1 MSQELFHPSINVAKW
16 RKDPGQLFANTAE
29 AAAFLN
35 RRVSTP
41 WQLMRLLTDYYS
53 FEKLNIGN
61 TPAVRVTASTGRQ
74 EPPTA
79 EVLLPRITAPR
90 TLGLTDGLL
99 VMRTESRTTIAHKGE
114 TTTTTNNN
122 AYLDVPLAE
131 LEPKFIPTWRA
142 LLEPTR
148 NSVEP
153 QQVVERGMVRVTT
166 DHESTFMTV
175 NLLAEHGLEDQEQ
188 IAEQID
194 AAFTTGALYMRA
206 LVAGEVFQPLVLQQS
221 S

>member
-16 RKDPGQLFANTAE
+16 RKDPGQLFANTPE

-35 RRVSTP
+35 RRLSTQ

-53 FEKLNIGN
+53 LEKLNIGN

-79 EVLLPRITAPR
+79 EVLLPRITVPR
-90 TLGLTDGLL
+90 TLGLTEGLL
-99 VMRTESRTTIAHKGE
+99 VTRTDSRTTIAYKDE
-114 TTTTTNNN
+114 MTTTTNSNTC
-122 AYLDVPLAE
+122 LDVPLT
-131 LEPKFIPTWRA
+131 EPVQAI
-142 LLEPTR
+142 
-148 NSVEP
+148 
-153 QQVVERGMVRVTT
+153 ERGMVRVTT

-188 IAEQID
+188 IAECVD
-194 AAFTTGALYMRA
+194 AAFTAGALYMKA
-206 LVAGEVFQPLVLQQS
+206 LVAGEVFQPLALQQS